1 MTEFSSRTPHSLLPN
16 RLWRRAQELRQ
27 AGKEIVDLTLSNP
40 TQAGISYPEE
50 EILAAL
56 GDQRALR
63 YEPAPKGHPEARQAV
78 ARWHERHGVRLDAE
92 NLVLASSTSEAY
104 SWLFKL
110 LCNPG
115 DAVMTPRPSY
125 PLFECLA
132 ELEGVRAVQYPLLEE
147 CSWHLDGAALER
159 SLDEL
164 ARAVVVVNPNNP
176 TGTYLREEEWR
187 ELQQFAAARGLALIV
202 DEVFYDY
209 AWRGSSRRVTS
220 LAGPHRAL
228 TFTLSG
234 LSKTAGLPQMKLG
247 WVHVGGPEALRREAL
262 ERLEWIADAY
272 LPASAPVQL
281 AAPRWL
287 ELAGAVQD
295 RILWHVLDNWG
306 ELAALTEQAPAW
318 RAREPEGGWTAVLEA
333 PRIYSEEEWALRLLE
348 EAHVLVQPGYF
359 YDFEREAFLAV
370 SLLPRH
376 EEFREA
382 MRSAL
387 QIIRPN

>member
-1 MTEFSSRTPHSLLPN
+1 VTGFSSRTPHTFQPN
-16 RLWRRAQELRQ
+16 RLWERAQELRRGG
-27 AGKEIVDLTLSNP
+27 AKLIDLTLSNP
-40 TQAGISYPEE
+40 TQAGIDYPEE

-56 GDQRALR
+56 ADERALL
-63 YEPAPKGHPEARQAV
+63 YEPGPKGHMEARLAI
-78 ARWHERHGVRLDAE
+78 AAWHRRHGAAPDAD
-92 NLVLASSTSEAY
+92 NLVLTSSTSEAY

-110 LCNPG
+110 LCEPG

-132 ELEGVRAVQYPLLEE
+132 QLEGVRAVQYPLPEDKGWRLDIAELEAR
-147 CSWHLDGAALER
+147 LDPR
-159 SLDEL
+159 
-164 ARAVVVVNPNNP
+164 ARAVVIVNPNNP
-176 TGTYLREEEWR
+176 TGTYLRAQEWR
-187 ELQQFAAARGLALIV
+187 ELQDLAGARGLAVIV

-209 AWRGSSRRVTS
+209 EWRGGTPRVSS

-247 WVHVGGPEALRREAL
+247 WIHAGGPEGLRREAL

-287 ELAGAVQD
+287 ELAGALQSK
-295 RILWHVLDNWG
+295 ILWQVLDNWA
-306 ELAALTEQAPAW
+306 ELAALTQQAPAW
-318 RAREPEGGWTAVLEA
+318 RAREPEGGWTALLEA
-333 PRIYSEEEWALRLLE
+333 PRICSEEEWALRLLE
-348 EAHVLVQPGYF
+348 EAQVLVQPGYF

-370 SLLPRH
+370 SLLPPQG
-376 EEFREA
+376 EFRRA
-382 MRSAL
+382 VRRML
-387 QIIRPN
+387 QVIRPD